1 VTRVCVVTHYLPP
14 HRGGVERV
22 ADRLARGYAAA
33 GHDVTWI
40 ATGDRTAPGS
50 DRDGSVRLV
59 PLRSANVLERRF
71 GMPYPLIG
79 PGAIAAMREAI
90 ARSDVVHLHD
100 CLYLPVVLADRVARR
115 LGVPT
120 IVTQHV
126 GMVSFGPLIDPALAL
141 AYRTVGRSVLRHA
154 RRVAFVSDH
163 VRQWF
168 ATHVDRSLEAELIP
182 NGVDT
187 DAFAPADAERV
198 RSARRRFGIPDGPPV
213 VLYVGRLVAKKNVAA
228 LVGALGELDGP
239 WHALVVGDGPERPVL
254 AAIAPRCTH
263 LADVA
268 PSDMPDV
275 YAAADLLVLASVGE
289 GMPLAVLEALASG
302 LPVVLSDDPAF
313 SSLEQAGAVLVEP
326 TRSAIAVALG
336 SLLADP
342 AERHARAR
350 LARQWALTHA
360 SERVAL
366 ERYLEIIAE
375 VTA

>member
-1 VTRVCVVTHYLPP
+1 VTRICVVTHYMPP
-14 HRGGVERV
+14 HRGGIERV
-22 ADRLARGYAAA
+22 ADRLAHGYAAA

-40 ATGDRTAPGS
+40 ATGGRTAFGS
-50 DRDGSVRLV
+50 EPRGSMRLI
-59 PLRSANVLERRF
+59 PLRSVNVLERRF
-71 GMPYPLIG
+71 GMPYPLIA
-79 PGAIAAMREAI
+79 PAAIGAVREAI

-126 GMVSFGPLIDPALAL
+126 GMVSFGPLMDPALAL

-163 VRQWF
+163 VRRWF
-168 ATHVDRSLEAELIP
+168 ATHVDRSLDAEVIP

-187 DAFAPADAERV
+187 DAFAPADAERAL
-198 RSARRRFGIPDGPPV
+198 SARRRFGIPDGSPV

-254 AAIAPRCTH
+254 AALAGHCTH

-313 SSLEQAGAVLVEP
+313 SSLEQAGAVLVAA
-326 TRSAIAVALG
+326 TRPAIAVAIR

-342 AERHARAR
+342 AGRAARGL
-350 LARQWALTHA
+350 LARQWTMTHA
-360 SERVAL
+360 SERVTLA
-366 ERYLEIIAE
+366 RYLEIIAK

>member
-1 VTRVCVVTHYLPP
+1 MARVCVVTHYLPP

-33 GHDVTWI
+33 GHEVTWI
-40 ATGDRTAPGS
+40 ATGGPDAARNEGQGP
-50 DRDGSVRLV
+50 VRLIG
-59 PLRSANVLERRF
+59 LRSANVLERRF

-79 PGAIAAMREAI
+79 PGAVAAVREAI
-90 ARSDVVHLHD
+90 ARSDIVHLHD

-126 GMVSFGPLIDPALAL
+126 GMVSFGPLMDPALAL
-141 AYRTVGRSVLRHA
+141 AYRSVGRSVLRHA

-168 ATHVDRSLEAELIP
+168 TAHVDRSLDAELIP

-187 DAFAPADAERV
+187 AAFAPADAERA
-198 RSARRRFGIPDGPPV
+198 RSARRRLGIPDGPPV

-228 LVGALGELDGP
+228 LVRALGDIDDP

-254 AAIAPRCTH
+254 AQIAQHCTH
-263 LADVA
+263 LPDVV
-268 PSDMPDV
+268 PSEMPDV

-289 GMPLAVLEALASG
+289 GMPLAVLEALAAG

-313 SSLEQAGAVLVEP
+313 ASLEAAGALRVAAS
-326 TRSAIAVALG
+326 RSAIAAAVR

-342 AERHARAR
+342 AERRAR
-350 LARQWALTHA
+350 GLLARQWALAHA
-360 SERVAL
+360 SERAAL
-366 ERYLEIIAE
+366 ARYLEIIAE